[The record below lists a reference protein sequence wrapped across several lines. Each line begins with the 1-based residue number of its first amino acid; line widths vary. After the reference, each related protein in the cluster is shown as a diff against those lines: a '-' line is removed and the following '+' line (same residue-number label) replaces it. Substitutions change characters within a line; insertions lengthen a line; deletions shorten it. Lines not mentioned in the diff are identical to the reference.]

1 MLNYSK
7 KCINTIALCTTIII
21 CIILFIILDMC
32 IFNAHMQSNNENIS
46 VGKYINLKRGNIK
59 DNGMALEDT
68 FWELMQKADM
78 YDENTRVEEI
88 EQEDNVN
95 EITDGENSNEEE
107 QAEFSFLDMENEW
120 RIKIPKINI
129 DAPIKAGTTQEIL
142 ATAVGHFENTTK
154 WNGNVPLAGHN
165 RGYNCNFFQ
174 NIKYLENGDE
184 IIYCTEKGERKY
196 KVVTNKIIKQTDW
209 SYISE
214 TTDNRI
220 TLITCVENMREYR
233 RCVQAIEI
241 I

>member
-7 KCINTIALCTTIII
+7 KCINTITLCTTIVISMV
-21 CIILFIILDMC
+21 LFIILD
-32 IFNAHMQSNNENIS
+32 ISILNNTMQKNSENVN
-46 VGKYINLKRGNIK
+46 VGKYISIKRGTHGSDAMVLK
-59 DNGMALEDT
+59 DT
-68 FWELMQKADM
+68 FWKLMQKADI
-78 YDENTRVEEI
+78 YDESTRVEEI

-95 EITDGENSNEEE
+95 EITDGENSNEEK

-184 IIYCTEKGERKY
+184 IIYCTKKGERKY
-196 KVVTNKIIKQTDW
+196 KVITNKIIKQTDW